1 MRFDSVGFAFWGYVL
16 LGNGSSSNQRYL
28 AQYVNQASGQKF
40 FTKDDL
46 IRYTNLG
53 SKQCGDKLPTL
64 RKNMTSS
71 ANDQVVTAVEENEHP
86 EWLPK
91 DWLVEV
97 KTRKSGMT
105 SGRQYKIYVDPSTG
119 LRFDSEQ
126 EVLRFLGHA
135 VIIEKSTDDDLP
147 SGWTKEVKIKRNL
160 YGVRRYPYYTD
171 PVSGYVFRSKT
182 TALHYLETG
191 EIAKTAFLPKKDNDD
206 QILTNADESQL
217 PPAKRK
223 KVKHLADGPELVI
236 DGETSDGSILPDLDT
251 ETFEKGKSNND
262 YAENELATSSTLQN
276 PERKGSATEKSSR
289 RSSVACKASNRKQ
302 GKNGKIVSANNVP
315 DSNAAADETEKKIS
329 MDSKKNEKEPDLPQG
344 LSNQLDWL
352 EPKQVAGGLEHVK
365 PCQSE
370 AIGSCDFDDKSPLQL
385 NVHSN
390 PEVAKQA
397 YASTE
402 KFIKPI
408 EDEDIL
414 GKQPQKLETEK
425 TSDSKSEVQPLFSSE
440 QCLELTMKTPKGGVP
455 HEDAADEGLASTP
468 ASDVLQEKNLGK
480 TRMESKR
487 SNVETKNSSKF
498 EKTKELDLPSQ
509 FSIPLAGLEH
519 EQVANEAKPPGVLVD
534 KATQQLNVDPNATL
548 PHQASPV
555 TVDPEIN
562 NISPH
567 EVFGVQ
573 PLMSETQK
581 GGDSE
586 LELHR
591 LFCSDPCLEFAIK
604 TLTGEIP
611 LEDAI
616 SKVLDLTSVANV
628 QQQKKIIETRTEHGS
643 CKKTLFNSVG
653 YGLQQG
659 SSKHLVGQ
667 TPELVANSL
676 SNEQVLDFAAGKI
689 YDSKAVQYVDLNPV
703 NLTVKS
709 SQQLEIGPGT
719 ALEHQNFT
727 YNVTLSHDESSSKS
741 KEPHKNQTNHAQ
753 TDDENPGMLS
763 AIPFGSSWTDWSDSF
778 FESPFKILTSS
789 SPDPEEDSFAFQKNF
804 HQPFDRYGN
813 FASITGQSVQQ
824 QQIPLNPPSLA
835 LPKSSNTGAQK
846 SYRKDKKKLPA
857 KEVKS

>member
-16 LGNGSSSNQRYL
+16 HENGSSSNRRYL

-46 IRYTNLG
+46 IRYTNME
-53 SKQCGDKLPTL
+53 SKQCDDKLPTL

-71 ANDQVVTAVEENEHP
+71 ANDQAVTAVEENERP

-91 DWLVEV
+91 NWLVEV
-97 KTRKSGMT
+97 KTRKSGIT
-105 SGRQYKIYVDPSTG
+105 FGRQYKIYVDPSTG
-119 LRFDSEQ
+119 HRFYSES

-135 VIIEKSTDDDLP
+135 VSSKRKPEQKKRDSH
-147 SGWTKEVKIKRNL
+147 SGKK
-160 YGVRRYPYYTD
+160 YYTD

-236 DGETSDGSILPDLDT
+236 DGETSDGSILPVLDT
-251 ETFEKGKSNND
+251 ETFEKGQSNND

-276 PERKGSATEKSSR
+276 PERKGSAAEKSSW
-289 RSSVACKASNRKQ
+289 RSSAACKASNRKQ
-302 GKNGKIVSANNVP
+302 GKNCKIVSANNVL

-329 MDSKKNEKEPDLPQG
+329 LSCKSKNEKELDLPQG
-344 LSNQLDWL
+344 LSNQLDRL
-352 EPKQVAGGLEHVK
+352 EPKQVAGVLEHVK

-370 AIGSCDFDDKSPLQL
+370 AIGSWVLDDKSPLQL

-402 KFIKPI
+402 KIIKPI
-408 EDEDIL
+408 EDKDIL

-440 QCLELTMKTPKGGVP
+440 QCLKLAIKTPKGEVP
-455 HEDAADEGLASTP
+455 HEDAADEGLVSTP

-487 SNVETKNSSKF
+487 SNVETMNSSKF

-519 EQVANEAKPPGVLVD
+519 EQVANEAKPPCVLVD

-555 TVDPEIN
+555 TVGPEIN
-562 NISPH
+562 NISSH
-567 EVFGVQ
+567 EVFGEQ
-573 PLMSETQK
+573 PLMPETQK

-586 LELHR
+586 LEVYH

-616 SKVLDLTSVANV
+616 SEGLVLTSVANV
-628 QQQKKIIETRTEHGS
+628 QQQKNLIETRTEHGS
-643 CKKTLFNSVG
+643 CKKTLFNPVG

-659 SSKHLVGQ
+659 SSKHLVGH

-689 YDSKAVQYVDLNPV
+689 YDSKAIRYVDFTPV

-709 SQQLEIGPGT
+709 SQQLEIGPRT

-727 YNVTLSHDESSSKS
+727 YNATLSHDESSSKN
-741 KEPHKNQTNHAQ
+741 KEPHINQTIHAQ
-753 TDDENPGMLS
+753 TDDENPGKLS

-778 FESPFKILTSS
+778 FESPFKVLTSS
-789 SPDPEEDSFAFQKNF
+789 SPAEDSFAFQRNF
-804 HQPFDRYGN
+804 HQPFDRYGS
-813 FASITGQSVQQ
+813 FSPITGQSVQQ
-824 QQIPLNPPSLA
+824 QQLPLNPPSLS
-835 LPKSSNTGAQK
+835 LPKSSTTGTQK
-846 SYRKDKKKLPA
+846 SYRKGKKKLPA